1 MVRRAAVELQTPAA
15 TGLRER
21 ESLWR
26 AWLALALA
34 ITGTAWSAILVRW
47 AGIPGAASG
56 FYRVLI
62 ALLVLLP
69 MRMFSRGAGP
79 TSPGPGALALAGGAF
94 FALDLA
100 LYNTA
105 VLRTHAATAA
115 LLGNLTPI
123 FVGFGTWLFFRRRPD
138 RAFWMGLLL
147 ALAGCAAIVSGDAAQ
162 HAGPQRVS
170 VVGDALATIAALFFA
185 AFLMTTERVR
195 TGMDT
200 LTFNVLAVAGSAL
213 TLLVIC
219 LVRGEPLTGYSM
231 KTWMALLALGLCS
244 QLGAYLALVYA
255 LGHLPATITSVGLL
269 AQVPFTAVLALV
281 LLGEPLSTVKIVGG
295 LVVLAGIYVVNRRP
309 TGTSA

>member
-1 MVRRAAVELQTPAA
+1 MVRRAAAEWQTTAA
-15 TGLRER
+15 TALRER
-21 ESLWR
+21 ESRWR

-34 ITGTAWSAILVRW
+34 ISGTAWSAIFVRW

-62 ALLVLLP
+62 ALVVLIPL
-69 MRMFSRGAGP
+69 RLFSRG
-79 TSPGPGALALAGGAF
+79 TSRVAPGAGALALAGGAF

-123 FVGFGTWLFFRRRPD
+123 FVGLGTWLLFHRRPS
-138 RAFWMGLLL
+138 RAFWTGLLL
-147 ALAGCAAIVSGDAAQ
+147 ALAGCAAIVSGDATQ
-162 HAGPQRVS
+162 HAGAQRIS
-170 VVGDALATIAALFFA
+170 VMGDVLATVAALFFA
-185 AFLMTTERVR
+185 GYLMTTERVR

-200 LTFNVLAVAGSAL
+200 LTFNVLAVAGSVL
-213 TLLVIC
+213 TLLAIC
-219 LVRGEPLTGYSM
+219 VVDGEPLTGYTAN
-231 KTWMALLALGLCS
+231 TWMALLGLGLFS

-269 AQVPFTAVLALV
+269 GQVPLTAALALV
-281 LLGEPLSTVKIVGG
+281 LLGEPLSAVKIVGG
-295 LVVLAGIYVVNRRP
+295 CVVLLGIYVVNRR
-309 TGTSA
+309 AIA

>member
-1 MVRRAAVELQTPAA
+1 VVRRAAAEWQTTAA
-15 TGLRER
+15 TALRER
-21 ESLWR
+21 ESRWR

-34 ITGTAWSAILVRW
+34 ISGTAWSAIFVRW

-62 ALLVLLP
+62 ALVVLIPL
-69 MRMFSRGAGP
+69 RLFSRG
-79 TSPGPGALALAGGAF
+79 TSRVAPGAGALALAGGAF

-123 FVGFGTWLFFRRRPD
+123 FVGLGTWLLFHRRPS
-138 RAFWMGLLL
+138 RAFWTGLLL
-147 ALAGCAAIVSGDAAQ
+147 ALAGCAAIVSGDATQ
-162 HAGPQRVS
+162 HAGAQRIS
-170 VVGDALATIAALFFA
+170 VMGDVLATVAALFFA
-185 AFLMTTERVR
+185 GYLMTTERVR

-200 LTFNVLAVAGSAL
+200 LTFNVLAVAGSVL
-213 TLLVIC
+213 TLLAIC
-219 LVRGEPLTGYSM
+219 VVDGEPLTGYTAN
-231 KTWMALLALGLCS
+231 TWMALLGLGLFS

-269 AQVPFTAVLALV
+269 GQVPLTAALALV
-281 LLGEPLSTVKIVGG
+281 LLGEPLSAVKIVGG
-295 LVVLAGIYVVNRRP
+295 CVVLLGIYVVNRR
-309 TGTSA
+309 AIA